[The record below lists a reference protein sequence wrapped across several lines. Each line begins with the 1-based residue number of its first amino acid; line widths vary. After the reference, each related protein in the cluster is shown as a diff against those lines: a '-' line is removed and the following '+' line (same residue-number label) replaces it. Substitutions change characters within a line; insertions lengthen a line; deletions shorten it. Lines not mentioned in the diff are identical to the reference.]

1 MFGGFDEFFESM
13 KDLILG
19 SRGVGRIRGGIIG
32 RIRRGSML
40 EVVD

>member
-1 MFGGFDEFFESM
+1 MFGGFDEFFERM

-19 SRGVGRIRGGIIG
+19 SRGLATIGAGIIG
-32 RIRRGSML
+32 RIRRGSMV